1 MAKLYYTKDI
11 GQVFDEKITDM
22 VSKIV
27 ADKTISDEAATELI
41 HGIRICQS
49 FAQQIMDKLEEID
62 RKDDEEMAA
71 WRAKKAA
78 EEEAK
83 NDADS

>member
-1 MAKLYYTKDI
+1 MAKLYYTKEI
-11 GQVFDEKITDM
+11 GQVFDEKIIDM
-22 VSKIV
+22 LRKIV
-27 ADKTISDEAATELI
+27 ETTNDEASTELI
-41 HGIRICQS
+41 HSIRICQS
-49 FAQQIMDKLEEID
+49 FAKQIMDKLEEID